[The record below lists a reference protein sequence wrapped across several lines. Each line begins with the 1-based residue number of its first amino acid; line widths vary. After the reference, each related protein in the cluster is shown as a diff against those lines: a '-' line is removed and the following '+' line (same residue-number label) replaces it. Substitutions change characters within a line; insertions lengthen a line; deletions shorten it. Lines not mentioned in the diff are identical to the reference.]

1 MQGGQLVA
9 RLARVEQPKG
19 VSYKLK
25 AYKVLLGAFWLNE
38 IINNPLLEVDR
49 NFPKLRKFINDEK
62 KFNELRMF
70 INAEIEKGKKMR

>member
-1 MQGGQLVA
+1 M
-9 RLARVEQPKG
+9 
-19 VSYKLK
+19 
-25 AYKVLLGAFWLNE
+25 GAFWLNE

-70 INAEIEKGKKMR
+70 INAEIEKGKKIR

>member
-1 MQGGQLVA
+1 M
-9 RLARVEQPKG
+9 
-19 VSYKLK
+19 
-25 AYKVLLGAFWLNE
+25 GAFWLNE

-70 INAEIEKGKKMR
+70 INAEIEKGMEDIKAGRVYSADEVEAEMKREFGI